1 MAITTQDIW
10 SKWIL
15 QGRFDSIAR
24 EKREA
29 TLQRMLYPIRDAL
42 LTMAAVRPGDTVL
55 DVGCGD
61 GLIAFAALE
70 KVGEHGKVIFSDI
83 SNTLLD
89 HCQAIAHSRH
99 VLERCQFLHAP
110 VEDLSALPDE
120 VASVVTIRSVLLY
133 VQDKQKA
140 FSEIY
145 RVLKPQGR
153 VALYE
158 PIGSFSAFANPAFP
172 DRFYGYDVTPI
183 KDIAQKV
190 HALFESIEPWE
201 SASTTNYDEQDLFTM
216 AERAG
221 FTAINARTSMHSRA
235 HTDTL
240 TWEQFLLLQLHPR
253 VPTFQE
259 AMLQAL
265 TPHEIEEFTNY
276 LRPLVEAGQGLYRDA
291 WMYLQATK

>member
-15 QGRFDSIAR
+15 QGRFDSIAC

-29 TLQRMLYPIRDAL
+29 TRQRMLYPIRDTL
-42 LTMAAVRPGDTVL
+42 LTMAAIRPGDTVL

-120 VASVVTIRSVLLY
+120 VASAVTIRSV
-133 VQDKQKA
+133 
-140 FSEIY
+140 
-145 RVLKPQGR
+145 
-153 VALYE
+153 
-158 PIGSFSAFANPAFP
+158 
-172 DRFYGYDVTPI
+172 
-183 KDIAQKV
+183 
-190 HALFESIEPWE
+190 
-201 SASTTNYDEQDLFTM
+201 
-216 AERAG
+216 
-221 FTAINARTSMHSRA
+221 
-235 HTDTL
+235 
-240 TWEQFLLLQLHPR
+240 
-253 VPTFQE
+253 
-259 AMLQAL
+259 
-265 TPHEIEEFTNY
+265 
-276 LRPLVEAGQGLYRDA
+276 
-291 WMYLQATK
+291 